1 VEVQP
6 SVSQDPS
13 PQVGGGMTAAQR
25 KKVIENLDKLISLYE
40 EIVKTD
46 EYVPSGEEHA
56 PEFPRW
62 SKS

>member
-25 KKVIENLDKLISLYE
+25 KKVIENLDKLISLY
-40 EIVKTD
+40 
-46 EYVPSGEEHA
+46 GEEHA